1 MNIHEFNV
9 KPIFKPT
16 KTIKWMV
23 PDNIRQYV
31 KKVNITTWEIFSQ
44 EDITL
49 KPKEVKFIML
59 GIGFIM
65 SEGVVLTSLSDSLTK
80 KRISLQNGVYL
91 TDTLNMIIVLT
102 NNSIENIR
110 IPKLTTLCFVCY
122 KKLWSI
128 LKNDRDERENI
139 PRIINHTRTTNRP
152 KCC

>member
-1 MNIHEFNV
+1 MNIHKFNG

-23 PDNIRQYV
+23 PNETRQYV

-80 KRISLQNGVYL
+80 QRISLQNGVYL

-102 NNSIENIR
+102 NNSAENIR

-122 KKLWSI
+122 NKL
-128 LKNDRDERENI
+128 
-139 PRIINHTRTTNRP
+139 
-152 KCC
+152 

>member
-1 MNIHEFNV
+1 MNIHKFNV

-16 KTIKWMV
+16 KTIKWLI
-23 PDNIRQYV
+23 PNKTRQYV
-31 KKVNITTWEIFSQ
+31 KKVNSTTWEIFSQ

-91 TDTLNMIIVLT
+91 TDTLNMITVIT
-102 NNSIENIR
+102 NNSTENIR
-110 IPKLTTLCFVCY
+110 IPKLSTLCFVCY
-122 KKLWSI
+122 KKL
-128 LKNDRDERENI
+128 
-139 PRIINHTRTTNRP
+139 
-152 KCC
+152 

>member
-1 MNIHEFNV
+1 MNIHKFNV
-9 KPIFKPT
+9 KPIYNPT

-23 PDNIRQYV
+23 PNENRQYV
-31 KKVNITTWEIFSQ
+31 KKVNITTWEILSQ
-44 EDITL
+44 QDITL

-102 NNSIENIR
+102 NNSTEDIQ
-110 IPKLTTLCFVCY
+110 IPKLTSLCFVCY
-122 KKLWSI
+122 NKL
-128 LKNDRDERENI
+128 
-139 PRIINHTRTTNRP
+139 
-152 KCC
+152 

>member
-1 MNIHEFNV
+1 MNIHKFNV

-23 PDNIRQYV
+23 PNETRQYV
-31 KKVNITTWEIFSQ
+31 EKVNITTWEILSQ

-59 GIGFIM
+59 GIGFLM

-91 TDTLNMIIVLT
+91 TDTFNMITVLT
-102 NNSIENIR
+102 NNSTENIR

-122 KKLWSI
+122 NKL
-128 LKNDRDERENI
+128 
-139 PRIINHTRTTNRP
+139 
-152 KCC
+152 